1 MGERMDDLTDGQIER
16 LCNVHIAEYN
26 ALTMRL
32 TYWIYLQYA
41 LLVAAAADLLLVGA
55 LSKIYQ
61 GWLILFTLLI
71 LAWAILYTQD
81 EILSTAAYIEGTLKP
96 AIMGLPGFANEHAN
110 SLWSWEK
117 FLLEW
122 RGDEFGRFEQQFGL
136 LPVFAIG
143 IVGVLVVV
151 YFRYREAASN
161 LKPPEGG
168 WFFAWNVFWLIAC
181 AYVVAMLVLKSR
193 HNKKLRDEL
202 DRLIRST
209 PAASQDAKIK

>member
-1 MGERMDDLTDGQIER
+1 MDDLTDGQIER
-16 LCNVHIAEYN
+16 FCDVHIAEYN

-71 LAWAILYTQD
+71 LGWAILYTQD
-81 EILSTAAYIEGTLKP
+81 EILSTAAYIEGVLKP
-96 AIMGLPGFANEHAN
+96 AIKNLPGFSNAHAN

-117 FLLEW
+117 FLLDW
-122 RGDEFGRFEQQFGL
+122 RGDEFGKFEQQFGL
-136 LPVFAIG
+136 LPVFGIG
-143 IVGVLVVV
+143 IFGVLAIV
-151 YFRYREAASN
+151 YFRYREALSN
-161 LKPPEGG
+161 LKPPEGR
-168 WFFAWNVFWLIAC
+168 WFVAWNVFWFVTC
-181 AYVVAMLVLKSR
+181 MYVIVMIVLKTI

-202 DRLIRST
+202 NRLIVIKPVDNTKSD
-209 PAASQDAKIK
+209 ASSA